1 MENRVERITIK
12 FASMS
17 EEILFKALRED
28 GKGWIEGFYG
38 IKGEGTNLEEHCIMA
53 STLGAGSIDRFY
65 FTDHEVIPETVCQF
79 INKLDKKGKKI
90 FKGDEITY
98 TNTYEFDNFGDEKEY
113 LKGFVSS
120 HKGRLL
126 PFFQIGGIDCEQPC
140 DHSSVELTGKNIHDK

>member
-1 MENRVERITIK
+1 MAKRVERITIK
-12 FASMS
+12 FVSMS
-17 EEILFKALRED
+17 EEILFKAKGKEN
-28 GKGWIEGFYG
+28 KGWIYGSLICDESGCTYIFNHHFIPARTTPSDWFY
-38 IKGEGTNLEEHCIMA
+38 
-53 STLGAGSIDRFY
+53 
-65 FTDHEVIPETVCQF
+65 EVIPETVCQF
-79 INKLDKKGKKI
+79 INKLDKNGKKI

-98 TNTYEFDNFGDEKEY
+98 TNTYEFDNFGGEKEY